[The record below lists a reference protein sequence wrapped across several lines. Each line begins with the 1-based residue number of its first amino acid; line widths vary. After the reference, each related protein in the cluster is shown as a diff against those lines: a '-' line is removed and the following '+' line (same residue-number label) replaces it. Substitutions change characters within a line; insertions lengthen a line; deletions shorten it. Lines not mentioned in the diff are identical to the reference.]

1 MLPINVGRLMS
12 DTSTN
17 MNSEWA
23 EQPKSKVLPGA
34 QLAAQ
39 REAMGLTVDQIA
51 DQLKLA
57 PRQVVALEA
66 DDYDSL
72 PNMAVTRGFVR
83 AYAKVVKL
91 DAAPLVAMIQVNPVA
106 GHEHPQPARREISAS
121 FTESRF
127 PTMTERSGKPSGWL
141 LGAAGAAVIAAAV
154 GAYYVGLFPNLAPGQ
169 KESSAVPV
177 ASVPA
182 AVPAAPDGASSAPL
196 QSPNVPLIS
205 VAPPVDPNAPA
216 AAPAA
221 GATPATQPAPQG
233 VTPGA
238 APVAASPSAAAPAAP
253 VAGQPPAAA
262 GTPAGAAVKPGAP
275 VAPPAGATVPAAGQP
290 AVAGA
295 VKPATPPAAAPAPG
309 GAALV
314 LTATEDSWITIQPPG
329 KKALVSRMLKA
340 GSTETFDV
348 PEPALLIVGKPT
360 GVKATLHGAAL
371 DLPAVPGGTISR
383 VNIK

>member
-17 MNSEWA
+17 MNPEWT
-23 EQPKSKVLPGA
+23 EQPKAKALPGA

-39 REAMGLTVDQIA
+39 REAMGLSVEQIA

-66 DDYDSL
+66 DDYNSL

-91 DAAPLVAMIQVNPVA
+91 DAAPLVAMIEVNPVA
-106 GHEHPQPARREISAS
+106 GHEHPQPVRREISAS

-141 LGAAGAAVIAAAV
+141 LGAAGVAVVAAAV

-169 KESSAVPV
+169 KDAAPA

-182 AVPAAPDGASSAPL
+182 ATPAIPVAPAGTAPAPL

-216 AAPAA
+216 TAPAA
-221 GATPATQPAPQG
+221 QPAPQG
-233 VTPGA
+233 V
-238 APVAASPSAAAPAAP
+238 APAAPAATAP
-253 VAGQPPAAA
+253 AVAATQPSATPPSTPQATPPAA
-262 GTPAGAAVKPGAP
+262 
-275 VAPPAGATVPAAGQP
+275 Q
-290 AVAGA
+290 
-295 VKPATPPAAAPAPG
+295 PAAAPAPAG
-309 GAALV
+309 STLV

-340 GSTETFDV
+340 GSTESFDV

-360 GVKATLHGAAL
+360 HVKATLQGAAL
-371 DLPAVPGGTISR
+371 ALPPVPGGTISR